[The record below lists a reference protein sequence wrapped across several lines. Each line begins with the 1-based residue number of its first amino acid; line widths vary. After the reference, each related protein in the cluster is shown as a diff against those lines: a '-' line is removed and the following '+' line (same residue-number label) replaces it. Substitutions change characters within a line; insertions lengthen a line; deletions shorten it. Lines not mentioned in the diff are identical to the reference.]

1 MSTASDGPQQQWGGG
16 QPGSFPP
23 PGPGYGQ
30 PPGYPPGAGGTNG
43 VAIAALVLGLLSIP
57 LGFIIVGGALG
68 VIAVVLGLI
77 GLSKAR
83 SLGGSGRGLAIGGI
97 ITGLIGIVIPVVIW
111 IGLTG
116 FLNSDRGQE
125 VLDQIQSEVEADLS
139 EAG

>member
-1 MSTASDGPQQQWGGG
+1 MSTASDGPQQQWGG

-57 LGFIIVGGALG
+57 LGFFVFGAGLG
-68 VIAVVLGLI
+68 VIAVVLGI
-77 GLSKAR
+77 VGISKAR
-83 SLGGSGRGLAIGGI
+83 AMGGSGRGLAITGI
-97 ITGLIGIVIPVVIW
+97 LTGIVGILIPIVLYFL
-111 IGLTG
+111 LTG
-116 FLNSDRGQE
+116 FLNSDRGQD